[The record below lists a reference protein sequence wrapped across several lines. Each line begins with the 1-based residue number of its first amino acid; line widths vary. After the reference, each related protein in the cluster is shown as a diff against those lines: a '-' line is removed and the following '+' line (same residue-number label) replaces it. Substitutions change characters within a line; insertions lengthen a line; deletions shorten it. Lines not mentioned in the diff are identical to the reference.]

1 MQLYME
7 SMCAGATDEGM
18 NESSSTARVATSSCS
33 SDQEVRST
41 RSGCPQ
47 WEVPRVGTPA
57 PEVQRM
63 GYTSTA

>member
-1 MQLYME
+1 V
-7 SMCAGATDEGM
+7 EGRY
-18 NESSSTARVATSSCS
+18 ERC
-33 SDQEVRST
+33 ERST